1 MRETVIDEE
10 TLTLTITGRTG
21 SWLVSGV
28 LGGEDL
34 PLQGM
39 DDRGLTEMLHAML
52 PARPGAGG
60 AHRRP
65 ESSAPA
71 SGSGRA
77 PAPELQRRG
86 RHRRAG

>member
-1 MRETVIDEE
+1 MRETVTDEE

-28 LGGEDL
+28 LGGQDL

-39 DDRGLTEMLHAML
+39 DDRGLREMLQAML
-52 PARPGAGG
+52 PARAATATATATAAG

-65 ESSAPA
+65 ESPATAP
-71 SGSGRA
+71 GV
-77 PAPELQRRG
+77 QRRGG

>member
-1 MRETVIDEE
+1 MRETVTDEE

-28 LGGEDL
+28 LGGQDL

-39 DDRGLTEMLHAML
+39 DDRGLREMLQAML
-52 PARPGAGG
+52 PTRAATATATGAG

-65 ESSAPA
+65 ESPATAPGA
-71 SGSGRA
+71 
-77 PAPELQRRG
+77 QRRGG